1 MKKLLLF
8 VAFNIILIVGLSG
21 CTNNSLAITPKSATF
36 DTSSFSPKQDK
47 QIKYWVDTIDNQTII
62 IMNSIEF
69 YNLIAD
75 YKNLKADYNLL
86 LDSINNFNKDLKDIK

>member
-1 MKKLLLF
+1 MKKLLSF
-8 VAFNIILIVGLSG
+8 IAFNIVLIMGLSG
-21 CTNNSLAITPKSATF
+21 CTNNSLVISPKPATF

-47 QIKYWVDTIDNQTII
+47 QIKYWVDKIDNQTII
-62 IMNSIEF
+62 IMDSVEF
-69 YNLIAD
+69 YNLITD